1 MQQWHS
7 LSDPAME
14 DALYEIA
21 SMLLFARLSLD
32 KPIPDH
38 TTVMNFRHLL

>member
-1 MQQWHS
+1 MLRILCMQNCYS

-21 SMLLFARLSLD
+21 SMPMMQLL
-32 KPIPDH
+32 
-38 TTVMNFRHLL
+38 LLQKG